1 MKKQAMIRL
10 KLANGAERIFLHR
23 GSRADLGVLQQVM
36 KNNDY
41 SLGRLK
47 RGAEL
52 LSLYRKMV
60 DSGRVPLIFDLGAN
74 MGASAVWFSIQYPN
88 AHTVC
93 VEPDKENFE
102 LLSTNTDGL
111 NVDLFHAAIG
121 ANDGI
126 VDLID
131 HGGGEWG
138 YTTRL
143 NPNGTI
149 RMISL
154 NKIIS
159 EKIAQGFQ
167 PFIAKIDIVGAED
180 DLFSDKTDWID
191 KFPLV
196 IVELHDWLFPKK
208 GTARNFLRVIS
219 DLDRDF
225 VYIGE
230 NVFSIKN

>member
-1 MKKQAMIRL
+1 MKKQAIL
-10 KLANGAERIFLHR
+10 HIKFPNGAERIFLHR

-52 LSLYRKMV
+52 LSIYDNMV
-60 DSGRVPLIFDLGAN
+60 NSGRAPLIFDLGAN
-74 MGASAVWFSIQYPN
+74 MGASAVWFSLKYPN

-102 LLSTNTDGL
+102 LLRANTDGL
-111 NVDLFHAAIG
+111 NVDIHHAAIG
-121 ANDGI
+121 ANDGM

-138 YTTRL
+138 YMTRP
-143 NPNGTI
+143 NPTGAV
-149 RMISL
+149 RMMALHKMISA
-154 NKIIS
+154 KIS
-159 EKIAQGFQ
+159 QGFD
-167 PFIAKIDIVGAED
+167 PFIVKIDIEGAED
-180 DLFSDKTDWID
+180 SLFSDNTDWID
-191 KFPLV
+191 QFPLL

-208 GTARNFLRVIS
+208 RTARNFLRTIS
-219 DLDRDF
+219 RLDRDF